1 MPVRM
6 SPAVLCGQLIVGGF
20 EGESIP
26 TSFFRELAGGRRGG
40 AILFKRNLPS
50 VTHAH
55 ALCRDLVNAAPKEL
69 PPFVALDQEGGRVAR
84 LGAPVIR
91 LPPMRTLSPLG
102 TKLLERCGRVLG
114 AQLAALGFNLD
125 FAPVLDVDTN
135 PDNPIIGD
143 RSFGRDPEE
152 ATMGA
157 LAFYQG
163 LSRSVLGCGK
173 HFPGHGDTSVDSHL
187 GLPVIAHA
195 RARLDA
201 VELVPFVAAARSG
214 MDAFMTAHVVVRAL
228 DPGVPA
234 TLSKAVCTELLRRE
248 MGYDGV
254 LFSDDL
260 EMKAVADHHP
270 VESLAVGA
278 IAAGC
283 DVLLICREEALQM
296 RAHEAL
302 VRECE
307 KSPAFLDRCREAV
320 RRTMNARRRRPPA
333 PADEAKLA
341 DTLRLSS
348 ALEDEIATRCPKTAS

>member
-6 SPAVLCGQLIVGGF
+6 SPSVLCGQLIVGGF

-26 TSFFRELAGGRRGG
+26 TSFFRELAAGRRGG

-55 ALCRDLVNAAPKEL
+55 ALCRDIAAAAPKEL
-69 PPFVALDQEGGRVAR
+69 PPFIALDEEGGRVSR
-84 LGAPVIR
+84 LGPPVLR
-91 LPPMRTLSPLG
+91 LPPMRRLAPLG
-102 TKLLERCGRVLG
+102 SAFLENCGRVLG

-135 PDNPIIGD
+135 PENPIIGD
-143 RSFGRDPEE
+143 RAFGRTPEDV
-152 ATMGA
+152 TMGA

-173 HFPGHGDTSVDSHL
+173 HFPGHGDTQVDSHL
-187 GLPVIAHA
+187 GLPIIEHD

-201 VELVPFVAAARSG
+201 IELVPFVAAARSG

-228 DPGVPA
+228 DPNVPA

-248 MGYDGV
+248 IGYDGV

-260 EMKAVADHHP
+260 EMKAVADHHGI
-270 VESLAVGA
+270 EGLAVGA
-278 IAAGC
+278 IEAGC
-283 DVLLICREEALQM
+283 DALLICRDEALQL

-302 VRECE
+302 VRECDRSE
-307 KSPAFLDRCREAV
+307 AFLDRCREAL
-320 RRTMNARRRRPPA
+320 RRTLNARRRRVPA
-333 PADEAKLA
+333 AADAKQLDA
-341 DTLRLSS
+341 VLRLSGP
-348 ALEDEIATRCPKTAS
+348 LEREIADRCKIAS